1 MKKISILVPVYN
13 EEKNIEFFY
22 KRIDPVLK
30 NLEKDYSYEIIFTN
44 NCSDDSTY
52 DEICKIIEKNNNVKL
67 ITFSRNFGRNNSQ
80 LAGLK
85 NATGDAIFMID
96 VDCQDPPE
104 MLIDFLKK
112 YEEGYEIVYGK
123 RDRSKESM
131 FLYVGSKIF
140 YRLTKVLAD
149 NSFIVDMGE
158 FLLFSSKIKNEIIK
172 VNTDKPFIRS
182 EISAAGFKKFGIDY
196 KRETRKHG
204 KSHYSHNFFKL
215 FSYALTGFI
224 SSSTFFLR
232 FSALVGFFVIVLD
245 LILLFLNLFINFIN
259 FQYFFSLNLIFII
272 FVLASNSI
280 YIARTHNNLLQRSKY
295 IIDEK
300 KSKNIK
306 EII

>member
-22 KRIDPVLK
+22 NRIEPILK
-30 NLEKDYSYEIIFTN
+30 ILEKDYSYEIIFTN
-44 NCSDDSTY
+44 NCSEDNTY
-52 DEICKIIEKNNNVKL
+52 EEICKIIEKNNNVKL

-123 RDRSKESM
+123 RDRSEESL
-131 FLYVGSKIF
+131 FLYFGSKIF
-140 YRLTKVLAD
+140 YRLTRALAD

-204 KSHYSHNFFKL
+204 KSHYSQDFFKL
-215 FSYALTGFI
+215 FSYALTGFL

-232 FSALVGFFVIVLD
+232 FSALAGFFVIVFD
-245 LILLFLNLFINFIN
+245 FILLFLNLFINFIN
-259 FQYFFSLNLIFII
+259 FQYFISFNLIFII

-295 IIDEK
+295 IVDEK

>member
-1 MKKISILVPVYN
+1 MKVLSIVLSFRN
-13 EEKNIEFFY
+13 EEKNIPELI
-22 KRIDPVLK
+22 KRLTETLK
-30 NLEKDYSYEIIFTN
+30 KLSDWEYQLIFVN
-44 NCSDDSTY
+44 DDST
-52 DEICKIIEKNNNVKL
+52 DNSEQILLEKQKIFPIKIINM
-67 ITFSRNFGRNNSQ
+67 SRRFGNLPCV

-123 RDRSKESM
+123 RDRSNESM

-204 KSHYSHNFFKL
+204 KSHYSHSFFKL